1 MEAIEYDV
9 SVFDAPQAEADKS
22 LLVRFFTHP
31 IQNMDRTAAEGRPI
45 FDDTEMIEIRVRG
58 TKDNVVMRPIRPD
71 DKLRFAMQ
79 YRHYKERTGELE
91 SGTPLKQWPAIGL
104 SQAEELRHLGF
115 TTVEHLAD
123 AKDSVVMSIP
133 GMQSLKNKAKA
144 FLDLSK
150 GVAPIERIQKQLDEK
165 TNEAETLKR
174 QLADVA
180 LRMAALEAKQ
190 AEAEA
195 ESREKSSQT
204 ESTGKAV
211 TRR

>member
-1 MEAIEYDV
+1 MSKILDMR
-9 SVFDAPQAEADKS
+9 KK
-22 LLVRFFTHP
+22 
-31 IQNMDRTAAEGRPI
+31 
-45 FDDTEMIEIRVRG
+45 RG
-58 TKDNVVMRPIRPD
+58 DIWD
-71 DKLRFAMQ
+71 
-79 YRHYKERTGELE
+79 
-91 SGTPLKQWPAIGL
+91 
-104 SQAEELRHLGF
+104 
-115 TTVEHLAD
+115 
-123 AKDSVVMSIP
+123 
-133 GMQSLKNKAKA
+133 KAKA